1 MRLKSRLFEK
11 VKTKEFS
18 AEDMDLILKMQDELR
33 KREGYSVVCEKMF
46 EDVLKE
52 IQTSWT
58 LFGRVAY
65 LNDRLIGFIFGDIQP
80 KWYLGSDCAWLIA
93 LVVHPD
99 YRRQGVGRRL
109 LVEFLEKVRELG
121 LKRVCII
128 TGLADEATMAFLR
141 KMGFKRGRFVQFE
154 KQI

>member
-11 VKTKEFS
+11 VKTKEFTL
-18 AEDMDLILKMQDELR
+18 EDMNLILKMRDEL
-33 KREGYSVVCEKMF
+33 KERESYSVACEKMF

-52 IQTSWT
+52 VQTSGT

-65 LNDRLIGFIFGDIQP
+65 LNDKLIGFIFGDVQP

-109 LVEFLEKVRELG
+109 LVEFLDKVRELG
-121 LKRVCII
+121 FKKVCIFSEFI
-128 TGLADEATMAFLR
+128 DEGTFAFLR
-141 KMGFKRGRFVQFE
+141 KMGFKRGRLVQFE